1 VKISRTFNVTV
12 LKIRRPEAGFSK
24 VMSAI
29 EAALDSGYS
38 CESDIKTLKIN
49 CVVMRGLNEDE
60 IADFVT
66 FTKDKPGLI
75 KILHNGS
82 FLTSNYISWSNLKPC
97 NYS

>member
-1 VKISRTFNVTV
+1 MLTV
-12 LKIRRPEAGFSK
+12 GGAWCSLCDYKLFRRPEAGFNK

-29 EAALDSGYS
+29 EAALESGYS

-66 FTKDKPGLI
+66 FTKDKPGST
-75 KILHNGS
+75 KILQ
-82 FLTSNYISWSNLKPC
+82 KDC
-97 NYS
+97 